1 MADPNSSSVADTSNS
16 ADATD
21 NASEYMS
28 KKEADVLFKQIRE
41 LNKELKAIKAAKAE
55 SSEKEA
61 PETPSKGNVSSSD
74 PEKAEL
80 QAQVKESQKQL
91 KLLLKERDETKAREK
106 ELNWHKQVDEQLLN
120 AGFDAKHLK
129 FAKAYLKTENL
140 VKYDD
145 EGNLTMNAFDLSDGV
160 KQWAGTD
167 EAKLF
172 MSAKNTNG
180 SGTKQVN
187 PTPKFSREKNGR
199 PVVNWDAIANQMS
212 SGDESSPNDGG
223 MFAPP
228 FQTK

>member
-55 SSEKEA
+55 SSEKQA

-120 AGFDAKHLK
+120 AGF
-129 FAKAYLKTENL
+129 
-140 VKYDD
+140 
-145 EGNLTMNAFDLSDGV
+145 
-160 KQWAGTD
+160 
-167 EAKLF
+167 
-172 MSAKNTNG
+172 
-180 SGTKQVN
+180 
-187 PTPKFSREKNGR
+187 
-199 PVVNWDAIANQMS
+199 
-212 SGDESSPNDGG
+212 
-223 MFAPP
+223 
-228 FQTK
+228 